1 MRRKIYL
8 MGMPNKPSIG
18 NEIVK
23 LKKNYKSYPDHLHI
37 IHKAFDLSTAKH
49 AGDSLGFQMDRQVP
63 S

>member
-1 MRRKIYL
+1 